1 MLLEKELM
9 ELNDEIKKLNL
20 QNSELNTQKENIKNT
35 LLLIRNHSTL
45 TREKI
50 NQKEKETNDLIS
62 SLGLLAKKA
71 KEVNENYKATRIPYG
86 GD

>member
-1 MLLEKELM
+1 MK
-9 ELNDEIKKLNL
+9 LNDKIKKLNR
-20 QNSELNTQKENIKNT
+20 QNSELNTQKENKKNT
-35 LLLIRNHSTL
+35 LLLIRNHSSQ
-45 TREKI
+45 K
-50 NQKEKETNDLIS
+50 KEKETNDLIS